1 MKKVSKLRD
10 LLFVLLMFMGIS
22 QTSIFTELEA
32 KSSHK
37 KQLTSPKETIK
48 LLETIKSEAI
58 VFGNGKREIH
68 SFIDPLCSMSRKYLK
83 FLFKNQKRMFK
94 KYRIHL
100 YLYELKRKNS
110 KNIIRNIYDSEE
122 YAGLM
127 LKEIMLNNA
136 KIDSYEINDDFIEDK
151 IEKIEEVAKKI
162 GVFKRPFIIANG
174 RGR

>member
-1 MKKVSKLRD
+1 MKKVKNLRD
-10 LLFVLLMFMGIS
+10 LLFVILMFVSIS
-22 QTSIFTELEA
+22 HILFFAELEA
-32 KSSHK
+32 KRANK
-37 KQLTSPKETIK
+37 KQLTSPKETLK

-58 VFGNGKREIH
+58 VFGEGKREIH
-68 SFIDPLCSMSRKYLK
+68 SFVDPLCSMSRRYMK
-83 FLFKNQKRMFK
+83 FLFKNKKRMFK
-94 KYRIHL
+94 KYKVYL

-110 KNIIRNIYDSEE
+110 KNIIKNIYDSEE

-136 KIDSYEINDDFIEDK
+136 KIDLYEIDDDFIEDK
-151 IEKIEEVAKKI
+151 ITKIEKVAKKI